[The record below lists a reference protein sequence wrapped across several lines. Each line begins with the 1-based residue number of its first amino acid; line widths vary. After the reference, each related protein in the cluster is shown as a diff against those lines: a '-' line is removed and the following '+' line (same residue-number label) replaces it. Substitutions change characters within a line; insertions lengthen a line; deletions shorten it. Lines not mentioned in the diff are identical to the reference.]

1 MRCCQTYRKSC
12 PEPVSNVNV
21 HLTQIQMA
29 DGNIDMFK
37 QETLVLTPDGSDWLA
52 TLDFLPYSDGSLSI
66 YINGVLQ
73 KPGRDYTR
81 DGKDLRFTLS
91 EYFEAT
97 EAMVRA
103 VYFGTEYATLESTI
117 RPGMIVGAGTA
128 AGYNFLGFLVCDGA
142 SYAQSAKPRLFA
154 AIGTTYGDGDNPGT
168 TFQVPNVE
176 MAFVDGSNN
185 FATGPAYIK
194 E

>member
-12 PEPVSNVNV
+12 PEPVSTVNV
-21 HLTQIQMA
+21 HITNVSFA

-37 QETLVLTPDGSDWLA
+37 QETLTADGDGLWFLSH
-52 TLDFLPYSDGSLSI
+52 LPYSDGSLSI

-81 DGKDLRFTLS
+81 DAKQIIFDIDPAFIDLSTS
-91 EYFEAT
+91 T
-97 EAMVRA
+97 VRA
-103 VYFGTEYATLESTI
+103 VYFGTEYATLESAL

-128 AGYNFLGFLVCDGA
+128 AGYSFIGFLVCDGA
-142 SYAQSAKPRLFA
+142 SYLRSAKPRLYA
-154 AIGTTYGDGDNPGT
+154 AIGVTYGPGDVPGT

-176 MAFVDGSNN
+176 MAFVDGDNN